1 MEPFLTDREN
11 KIRKW
16 VRAFVETQL
25 NPISL
30 QVDLEGHIPEKI
42 VDQMRAMKLFG
53 LAIPEKYGGLG
64 LSTLDEI
71 LVYEE
76 LTQSNSAFRS
86 RIGTSN
92 GIGSMGILFDGTRE
106 QKDKYLPRVASGEWT
121 AAFGL
126 TEPNAGS
133 DAAGI
138 STGAVLD
145 NDHWIINGS
154 KVFITNGDC
163 ADFFTVIVVTDQEKR
178 ARGGFTAIIVER
190 DSPGF
195 SVGAAD
201 DKMGIKGSH
210 TTELVFRDCRVPR
223 DNVIG
228 GMDRVG
234 QGFKTAMRVLDKGRL
249 TMGAC
254 ALGASQKLLD
264 LCVEHVKRKKENGKS
279 WDDLQSDQFLLADMA
294 TEIYAARQM
303 LYHSARLRDQGNN
316 VTHEASMVKVFCTE
330 MADRIAGRALDIF
343 GDEGYLKKSQVEMYL
358 RDVRLYRIFEGTS
371 EIQRIVISRKLLKD

>member
-53 LAIPEKYGGLG
+53 LAIPEEYGGLG

-163 ADFFTVIVVTDQEKR
+163 ADFFTVIVVTDEEKR

-190 DSPGF
+190 DSP
-195 SVGAAD
+195 
-201 DKMGIKGSH
+201 
-210 TTELVFRDCRVPR
+210 
-223 DNVIG
+223 
-228 GMDRVG
+228 
-234 QGFKTAMRVLDKGRL
+234 
-249 TMGAC
+249 
-254 ALGASQKLLD
+254 
-264 LCVEHVKRKKENGKS
+264 
-279 WDDLQSDQFLLADMA
+279 
-294 TEIYAARQM
+294 
-303 LYHSARLRDQGNN
+303 
-316 VTHEASMVKVFCTE
+316 
-330 MADRIAGRALDIF
+330 
-343 GDEGYLKKSQVEMYL
+343 
-358 RDVRLYRIFEGTS
+358 
-371 EIQRIVISRKLLKD
+371 

>member
-1 MEPFLTDREN
+1 MHKNANDTETTIHDR
-11 KIRKW
+11 
-16 VRAFVETQL
+16 VRQFVKTKL
-25 NPISL
+25 DPVSL
-30 QVDLEGHIPEKI
+30 QVDLEGHIPEEI

-53 LAIPEKYGGLG
+53 LVIPEEYGGLG

-71 LVYEE
+71 MVYEE
-76 LTQSNSAFRS
+76 LTQANSAFRS

-92 GIGSMGILFDGTRE
+92 GIGSLGILFDGTQG

-138 STGAVLD
+138 ATTAVLD
-145 NDHWIINGS
+145 NDHWVVNGN

-163 ADFFTVIVVTDQEKR
+163 ADFFTVIVVTDEEKR
-178 ARGGFTAIIVER
+178 ARGGFTALIVER
-190 DSPGF
+190 DTPGF
-195 SVGAAD
+195 SNGPAD
-201 DKMGIKGSH
+201 DKMGIKGSQ
-210 TTELVFRDCRVPR
+210 TTELIFKDCRVPR

-228 GMDRVG
+228 GMAMVG
-234 QGFKTAMRVLDKGRL
+234 QGFQTAMRVLDKGRL

-254 ALGASQKLLD
+254 ALGASQRLLD
-264 LCVEHVKRKKENGKS
+264 LCVNHVKAKKENGKS
-279 WDDLQSDQFLLADMA
+279 WDDLQADQFLLADMA
-294 TEIYAARQM
+294 TEIYAMRQM
-303 LYHSARLRDQGNN
+303 LYHSAQLRDQGQNI
-316 VTHEASMVKVFCTE
+316 TYEASMVKVFCTE
-330 MADRIAGRALDIF
+330 VADRLAVRALDIF
-343 GDEGYLKKSQVEMYL
+343 GEEGYLKKAQVEMYL

>member
-1 MEPFLTDREN
+1 MVKNVYATETAIHDRV
-11 KIRKW
+11 KQ
-16 VRAFVETQL
+16 FVKTQL
-25 NPISL
+25 DPISL

-42 VDQMRAMKLFG
+42 VDQMRDMKLFG
-53 LAIPEKYGGLG
+53 LAIPEEYGGLG

-76 LTQSNSAFRS
+76 LTQANSAFRS

-92 GIGSMGILFDGTRE
+92 GIGSMGIVFDGTQE
-106 QKDKYLPRVASGEWT
+106 QKDKYLPRVATGEWT

-138 STGAVLD
+138 STSAVLD
-145 NDHWIINGS
+145 GDHWIINGN

-163 ADFFTVIVVTDQEKR
+163 ADFFTVIVVTDEEKR
-178 ARGGFTAIIVER
+178 ARGGFTALLVER

-195 SVGAAD
+195 SNGPAD

-210 TTELVFRDCRVPR
+210 TTELLFKDCRVPR

-228 GMDRVG
+228 GMDMVG

-254 ALGASQKLLD
+254 ALGASQRLLD
-264 LCVEHVKRKKENGKS
+264 LCVDHVKTKKHNGKS
-279 WDDLQSDQFLLADMA
+279 WDDLQADQFLLADMA
-294 TEIYAARQM
+294 TEIFAMRQM
-303 LYHSARLRDQGNN
+303 LYHSARLRDQGQN

-330 MADRIAGRALDIF
+330 VADRIAGWALDIF
-343 GDEGYLKKSQVEMYL
+343 GDAGYLKKTQVEMYL

-371 EIQRIVISRKLLKD
+371 EIQRMVISRKLLKG

>member
-1 MEPFLTDREN
+1 MDNLVSEKETKYRDR
-11 KIRKW
+11 IR
-16 VRAFVETQL
+16 RFVETEL

-30 QVDLEGHIPEKI
+30 QVDLAGHIPEGI
-42 VDQMRAMKLFG
+42 VDHMRALKLFG
-53 LAIPEKYGGLG
+53 LAIPEEFGGLG
-64 LSTLDEI
+64 LSTLGEI

-76 LTQSNSAFRS
+76 LTQSNSCFRS

-92 GIGSMGILFDGTRE
+92 GIGTLGILFDGTRE
-106 QKDKYLPRVASGEWT
+106 QKEKYLPRVASGEWT
-121 AAFGL
+121 AAFAL

-138 STGAVLD
+138 STSAVPD
-145 NDHWIINGS
+145 GDHWIINGN
-154 KVFITNGDC
+154 KLFITNGDC
-163 ADFFTVIVVTDQEKR
+163 ADFFTVIVVTDEEKR

-190 DSPGF
+190 NSPGF
-195 SVGAAD
+195 IVGPAD
-201 DKMGIKGSH
+201 DKMGIKGSL
-210 TTELVFRDCRVPR
+210 TTELVFKDCRVPR
-223 DNVIG
+223 DRVIG
-228 GMDRVG
+228 GMDMVG

-254 ALGASQKLLD
+254 ALGASQKLLK
-264 LCVEHVKRKKENGKS
+264 LCVDHVKRKNANGIS
-279 WDDLQSDQFLLADMA
+279 WNDLQSDQFLLADMA

-303 LYHSARLRDQGNN
+303 LYQSARLRDQGEN

-343 GDEGYLKKSQVEMYL
+343 GDEGYLKKCQVEMYL

>member
-1 MEPFLTDREN
+1 MDNFGTEREK
-11 KIRKW
+11 KIRNR
-16 VRAFVETQL
+16 VRQFVETEL

-30 QVDLEGHIPEKI
+30 QVELEGHIPEEI
-42 VDQMRAMKLFG
+42 VDKMRAMKLFG
-53 LAIPEKYGGLG
+53 LAIPEEFGGLE
-64 LSTLDEI
+64 LSTLGEI

-76 LTQSNSAFRS
+76 LTHSNSCFRS

-121 AAFGL
+121 AAFAL

-138 STGAVLD
+138 CTSAVLD
-145 NDHWIINGS
+145 GDHWIINGT
-154 KVFITNGDC
+154 KLFITNGDC
-163 ADFFTVIVVTDQEKR
+163 ADFFTAIVVTDEEKR

-195 SVGAAD
+195 SAGPPD

-228 GMDRVG
+228 GMDMVG
-234 QGFKTAMRVLDKGRL
+234 RGFKTAMRVLD
-249 TMGAC
+249 
-254 ALGASQKLLD
+254 
-264 LCVEHVKRKKENGKS
+264 
-279 WDDLQSDQFLLADMA
+279 
-294 TEIYAARQM
+294 
-303 LYHSARLRDQGNN
+303 
-316 VTHEASMVKVFCTE
+316 
-330 MADRIAGRALDIF
+330 
-343 GDEGYLKKSQVEMYL
+343 
-358 RDVRLYRIFEGTS
+358 
-371 EIQRIVISRKLLKD
+371 